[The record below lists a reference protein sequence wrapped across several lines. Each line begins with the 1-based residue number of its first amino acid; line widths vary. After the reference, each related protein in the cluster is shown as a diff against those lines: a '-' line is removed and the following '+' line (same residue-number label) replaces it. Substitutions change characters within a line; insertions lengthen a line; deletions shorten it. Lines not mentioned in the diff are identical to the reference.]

1 MALRPN
7 VAKLKDVLLKS
18 GIVDEFQMRAA
29 MGRLE
34 QWGGRLTGV
43 IVEMG
48 FVDDETLVQT
58 LSQVL
63 KVPVAHLGM
72 VPRDGALLAKIDPEF
87 CEEHG
92 VFPISLQNRVAVIAV
107 SDPTELDTVDTL
119 SSKLGARVQ
128 MVIASERE
136 INAAISK
143 HYRGK
148 VVSSSARSAVNK
160 ARDAH
165 IAATSGQVFELDMSP
180 PPRPGEEPGA
190 GSPSL
195 AWMNKAPSANT
206 MLDEFFDEGAAPKA
220 AGFSAEELKRLE
232 IAVETQRKTTAI
244 LTALQML
251 LAEKGFSR

>member
-18 GIVDEFQMRAA
+18 GLVDEFQMRSA

-48 FVDDETLVQT
+48 FCDDETMVQT
-58 LSQVL
+58 LSKAL

-72 VPRDGALLAKIDPEF
+72 VPRDGALLAKVDPEF

-92 VFPISLQNRVAVIAV
+92 IFPVSLQNRTAVIAM
-107 SDPTELDTVDTL
+107 SDPTELDTLDTL
-119 SSKLGARVQ
+119 SSRLGARVQ

-136 INAAISK
+136 IIAAIAK
-143 HYRGK
+143 HYRGQT
-148 VVSSSARSAVNK
+148 VPATSRNTNR

-180 PPRPGEEPGA
+180 PPKPGEEPGA

-206 MLDEFFDEGAAPKA
+206 MLDEFLDEGDDKTD
-220 AGFSAEELKRLE
+220 GFSAEEVKRVE
-232 IAVETQRKTTAI
+232 AAVETQRKTTAI
-244 LTALQML
+244 LTALKAL